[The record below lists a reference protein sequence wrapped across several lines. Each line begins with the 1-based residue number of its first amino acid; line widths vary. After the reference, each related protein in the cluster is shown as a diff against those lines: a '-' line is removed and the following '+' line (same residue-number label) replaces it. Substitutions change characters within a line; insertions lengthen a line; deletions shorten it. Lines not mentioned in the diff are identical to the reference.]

1 MTVPSSFFAC
11 LVLFVYL
18 FVCLFVYLFVC
29 LFICLFVCLFVL
41 VHSLFVVER
50 GNGLGT
56 RLCHITTQKHLH
68 IVPHPA
74 ERQFEM
80 LQTADPLQK

>member
-1 MTVPSSFFAC
+1 M
-11 LVLFVYL
+11 
-18 FVCLFVYLFVC
+18 
-29 LFICLFVCLFVL
+29 

-50 GNGLGT
+50 GLEWPGNEAMS
-56 RLCHITTQKHLH
+56 HTQKHLH

-80 LQTADPLQK
+80 LQTADSLQK